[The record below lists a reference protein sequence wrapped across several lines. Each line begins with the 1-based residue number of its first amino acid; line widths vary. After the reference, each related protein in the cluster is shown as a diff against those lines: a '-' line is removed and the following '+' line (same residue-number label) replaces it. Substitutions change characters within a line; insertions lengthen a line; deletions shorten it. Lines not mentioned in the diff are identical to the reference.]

1 MSEPTAPPRFTLRA
15 LPLPAKLVVT
25 CFLMAVG
32 LGYSSA
38 MVQLHMQDSRSGK
51 PMPTVADV
59 VAKFTGKRWH
69 ESAPPRQVSQ
79 LEKLIVGPVEGVPF
93 NGIGSMAPVFFH
105 KDAGN
110 YTRLTK
116 GASPQLKA
124 KIDAEREG
132 ERLALQIWINL
143 PAEKRQHYYDSDRLI
158 IDPAE
163 KAPKSITAKYAGN
176 QNKIAD
182 GIRVKTLLHDRCVRC
197 HGSDGT
203 QSQFP
208 LETLAQLEGYMEV
221 PAGVTVPEGG
231 GWVKVEEPISLEKL
245 TQSTHAHML
254 SFAMLFSLTGLVFA
268 FSSYPGWV
276 RGVFGPLALVAVTAD
291 VCLWWLARQCDEW
304 GPYFAMGVLGTGG
317 TVALALGVQIVFSL
331 FNLYGKVG
339 KVVLLAM
346 FAGAAACGGL
356 VFVNQIAPGLEK
368 KAAAIQA
375 AQQPKVEAIVPVE
388 VPPKKDKPPIVVPP
402 SSVPSRLE
410 ELLGGEWKKDGPW
423 PKNGVV
429 PPGAMVR
436 AFFDKESE
444 FKDVLKM
451 GDPAALKT
459 LISEREGERSVVL
472 AWVKSAADARRTAY
486 DADKFPL
493 PAEMKDKPFTAEFFA
508 DAKAVKIKSL
518 LENRCSSC
526 HGGESKVPLESY
538 PQIEVYFKPGAKK

>member
-1 MSEPTAPPRFTLRA
+1 MSEPLAAPRFTLRT

-79 LEKLIVGPVEGVPF
+79 LEKLIMGPVEGVPF

-105 KDAGN
+105 NDAGN
-110 YTRLTK
+110 FKKLIQ
-116 GASPQLKA
+116 GASPEVKA
-124 KIDAEREG
+124 RIIAEREG
-132 ERLALQIWINL
+132 ERLALQLWINL
-143 PAEKRQHYYDSDRLI
+143 PAQQRQGFYEADRLI
-158 IDPAE
+158 VPA
-163 KAPKSITAKYAGN
+163 KQAPKSITPKYASN
-176 QNKIAD
+176 QTKISE
-182 GIRVKTLLHDRCVRC
+182 GIRVKILLHDRCVRC
-197 HGSDGT
+197 HGQDGA
-203 QSQFP
+203 QAQFP

-268 FSSYPGWV
+268 FTSYPAAI
-276 RGVFGPLALVAVTAD
+276 RCVFGPLALVAVTAD
-291 VCLWWLARQCDEW
+291 VSLWWLARQCDQW

-375 AQQPKVEAIVPVE
+375 AQQPKPEAIVPVE
-388 VPPKKDKPPIVVPP
+388 VPPKKDVPP
-402 SSVPSRLE
+402 TSRLE
-410 ELLGGEWKKDGPW
+410 RLLTGEFNPMKNFNGNANGG
-423 PKNGVV
+423 
-429 PPGAMVR
+429 MVR
-436 AFFDKESE
+436 ALFDKDEEFAKATPAVKAELTEKRKSE
-444 FKDVLKM
+444 Q
-451 GDPAALKT
+451 ALI
-459 LISEREGERSVVL
+459 LF
-472 AWVKSAADARRTAY
+472 WVQAEPEKRKVAY
-486 DADKFPL
+486 EADKFPVPMAL
-493 PAEMKDKPFTAEFFA
+493 KGRPFTQEFKV
-508 DAKAVKIKSL
+508 DDQTVRIKSL
-518 LENRCSSC
+518 IDARCVRC
-526 HGGESKVPLESY
+526 HAPDKKQDQYPLTKYDEF
-538 PQIEVYFKPGAKK
+538 EEYFKPDPKE

>member
-1 MSEPTAPPRFTLRA
+1 MSEPIATPRITLRA

-69 ESAPPRQVSQ
+69 ESALPRQVSQ

-132 ERLALQIWINL
+132 ERIALQIWINL
-143 PAEKRQHYYDSDRLI
+143 PAEKRQQFYDSDRLI

-197 HGSDGT
+197 HGPEGA
-203 QSQFP
+203 QAQFP

-268 FSSYPGWV
+268 FTGYPAAI
-276 RGVFGPLALVAVTAD
+276 RCVFGPLALVAVTAD
-291 VCLWWLARQCDEW
+291 VCLWWLARQCDQW

-317 TVALALGVQIVFSL
+317 TVALALGIQIVFSL

-375 AQQPKVEAIVPVE
+375 AQQPKPDAIVPGPDKT
-388 VPPKKDKPPIVVPP
+388 PPKDVQPKDLPPT
-402 SSVPSRLE
+402 SRLE
-410 ELLGGEWKKDGPW
+410 RLLSGEFNPMKNFNGNANGG
-423 PKNGVV
+423 
-429 PPGAMVR
+429 MVR
-436 AFFDKESE
+436 ALFDKDEEFAKATPAVRAELTEKRKSE
-444 FKDVLKM
+444 Q
-451 GDPAALKT
+451 ALI
-459 LISEREGERSVVL
+459 LF
-472 AWVKSAADARRTAY
+472 WVQAEPEKRKVAY
-486 DADKFPL
+486 ETDKFPL
-493 PAEMKDKPFTAEFFA
+493 PMALKGRPFTQEFKV
-508 DAKAVKIKSL
+508 DDQTVRIKSL
-518 LENRCSSC
+518 IDARCVRC
-526 HGGESKVPLESY
+526 HGPEKKQEDYPLTKYSEF
-538 PQIEVYFKPGAKK
+538 EEYFKPDAKE